1 MAPGD
6 QAQHSQRM
14 SQRFISIRSKLL
26 FLLCCFLFGLIS
38 IISVDFYFDKVRQNM
53 DTQYKELLVQSD
65 HVDRILQLV
74 NTMQS
79 NLYKVIYQDNVVLQS
94 RILADNEDLLFEF
107 EELTT
112 VSQQAELDEDYFFL
126 RENETAL
133 LNLRANIF
141 RAVALIRIGEQKQS
155 IQLLTQNIE
164 PGVSHIKTYV
174 ENTSE
179 IRRLKVLDYF
189 KLKKDLSNR
198 HRLLEVIITFV
209 FFSVGIVIAIYVA
222 RSIVGPIESLIK
234 QIQVLKH
241 GDTNP
246 TSILT
251 SVSNDEAAIL
261 TDAFNELLMTR
272 ESAMKSAQEQEQL
285 ASNLLNSTGEA
296 IYGIDLNGECT
307 FANKRCLE
315 MLGNQSEQEL
325 LGKNMHVVIHH
336 THNDGT
342 PYPIE
347 ECKIFQAF
355 REGEG
360 SHVDDEVLW
369 RADGSSFDSE
379 YRSIPIRRH
388 GEIIGSVVSFTDIT
402 ERKKLEQERIRV
414 AAELTQLIDTA
425 NAPIFGGDNQGRI
438 NEWNQTTAK

>member
-1 MAPGD
+1 MLPIAAITVYRYFASGNNIMAHGE
-6 QAQHSQRM
+6 QAQHSRRM

-26 FLLCCFLFGLIS
+26 LLLFCFLFGLIS
-38 IISVDFYFDKVRQNM
+38 IISVDFYFDKARQNM

-74 NTMQS
+74 NIMQS

-141 RAVALIRIGEQKQS
+141 RAVALMRTGEKKQS

-164 PGVSHIKTYV
+164 PGVFHIKTYV

-189 KLKKDLSNR
+189 KLKKDLSNQ
-198 HRLLEVIITFV
+198 HRLLEVIIIFAFLFV
-209 FFSVGIVIAIYVA
+209 GLIIAIYVA
-222 RSIVGPIESLIK
+222 RSIVSPIESLIK

-261 TDAFNELLMTR
+261 TDAFNELPMTR

-315 MLGNQSEQEL
+315 MLCNQSEQEL
-325 LGKNMHVVIHH
+325 LGKNMHAVIHH
-336 THNDGT
+336 THND
-342 PYPIE
+342 
-347 ECKIFQAF
+347 
-355 REGEG
+355 
-360 SHVDDEVLW
+360 
-369 RADGSSFDSE
+369 
-379 YRSIPIRRH
+379 
-388 GEIIGSVVSFTDIT
+388 
-402 ERKKLEQERIRV
+402 
-414 AAELTQLIDTA
+414 
-425 NAPIFGGDNQGRI
+425 
-438 NEWNQTTAK
+438 